1 MRRKRIRKRIA
12 PIFEPHYIG
21 DKAAQDHISS
31 LIDAV
36 WIPALR
42 ELTTPSGHELMEL
55 DAPNQR
61 RVTQEA
67 HGWRNKVNVFPD
79 EYHTELM
86 DEYLRRLKKLFPERW
101 KK

>member
-12 PIFEPHYIG
+12 PIFEPDYIG
-21 DKAAQDHISS
+21 DRAAQDHISS

-42 ELTTPSGHELMEL
+42 ALTTPAGHELMEL

-79 EYHTELM
+79 EYHTKLM
-86 DEYLRRLKKLFPERW
+86 DEYLRRLKKLFPERF
-101 KK
+101 KR